1 MQQTLLTSG
10 DIAKLLNT
18 GVQRVRHVLNTRDDI
33 QPIGK
38 AGITHVYDG
47 GAVGRVQVELE
58 RIEARKNRSASQ

>member
-1 MQQTLLTSG
+1 MAQTLLTSG

-47 GAVGRVQVELE
+47 GAVGQVQLELDQ
-58 RIEARKNRSASQ
+58 IEARKKRSEAR